1 MQSVKSKMTSYCF
14 HKDIM
19 GVFWFRQGARII
31 TYKRVRSPNYVKN
44 WKKINANSDFFAAD
58 AAIAA

>member
-1 MQSVKSKMTSYCF
+1 
-14 HKDIM
+14 M

-44 WKKINANSDFFAAD
+44 WKKINANNNFVAAD